1 VNEDQLLDV
10 AAVSALL
17 RCSKAMVWQL
27 LARGEIESL
36 TIGSARRIRS
46 SRVHA
51 YIEARGAVEA
61 QRRAAAARQEP
72 ETAREVGSNADAQ
85 HSD

>member
-1 VNEDQLLDV
+1 VDDDQLLDV

-17 RCSKAMVWQL
+17 RCSKAKVWQL

-36 TIGSARRIRS
+36 TIGRARRIRS

-61 QRRAAAARQEP
+61 RRRVNAASKEP
-72 ETAREVGSNADAQ
+72 TTARKGEADAQ
-85 HSD
+85 RSD

>member
-1 VNEDQLLDV
+1 MNEDQLLDV
-10 AAVSALL
+10 GAVSALL
-17 RCSKAMVWQL
+17 RCSKAKVWQL

-46 SRVHA
+46 SRVQA

-61 QRRAAAARQEP
+61 RRREQAASEEP
-72 ETAREVGSNADAQ
+72 KTARKGEADAQ
-85 HSD
+85 RPD

>member
-10 AAVSALL
+10 GAVSALL
-17 RCSKAMVWQL
+17 RCSKAKVWQL

-51 YIEARGAVEA
+51 YIEARVAVEA
-61 QRRAAAARQEP
+61 RRREQAAEEPKRARKGE
-72 ETAREVGSNADAQ
+72 ADAQ
-85 HSD
+85 RPD